1 MLMWLTISLRNII
14 KNGRRSLTTVLAI
27 ALGYAAINLFQ
38 GYVHSTY
45 EGLTNA
51 AIHGEGLGHVT
62 IFKKGYLDQGKLHPE
77 KFQFSKDEVE
87 RISLIVRKE
96 ADVQLVTPRL
106 SVSGILSNGRNSTIF
121 IAEGLAPAD
130 DKEIR
135 GDLSQYASFSGT
147 YLDDKE
153 RSGVVIGSELA
164 AMLDLKVGSDAV
176 ILSNTYSGMANA
188 LDAKISG
195 IYNTGNTATNDKMLL
210 MTFRH
215 SQDLMDFS
223 GAERLVVLLKN
234 GQKGKNLTSVMD
246 RLQKDIADAGFSV
259 EMKTWNELSVFYK
272 QVKNL
277 FDMIFLF
284 IFIIVLVIVVMSVV
298 NTMSMS
304 VMERTRE
311 IGTLRALGLKRFGVK
326 ALFATEGALLGF
338 LGSMIGF
345 IFFFLVYGIITAMHP
360 TYAPPGSSNPVPLR
374 VDLVWPILGRSVLSL
389 SVLALIASYVPARR
403 SAKMTIVDALG
414 HI

>member
-1 MLMWLTISLRNII
+1 MWLTISLRNII
-14 KNGRRSLTTVLAI
+14 KNGRRSLMTVLAI

-51 AIHGEGLGHVT
+51 AIHGEGLGHIT

-77 KFQFSKDEVE
+77 KFQFSKDEVD
-87 RISLIVRKE
+87 RISEIVRKE

-106 SVSGILSNGRNSTIF
+106 STSGILSNGRNSTIF
-121 IAEGLAPAD
+121 IAEGLVPAE

-135 GDLSQYASFSGT
+135 GDLSKYTSFSGT

-153 RSGVVIGSELA
+153 RAGVVIGSELA

-176 ILSNTYSGMANA
+176 VLSNTYFGMANA
-188 LDAKISG
+188 LDAKIAG

-223 GAERLVVLLKN
+223 GAERLVVLLKD
-234 GQKGKNLTSVMD
+234 GRKVKNLTAVMG
-246 RLQKDIADAGFSV
+246 RLQKSLADGGLSV

-311 IGTLRALGLKRFGVK
+311 IGTLRALGLKRMDVK
-326 ALFATEGALLGF
+326 ALFATEGALLGI
-338 LGSMIGF
+338 LGSSLGF
-345 IFFFLVYGIITAMHP
+345 VFFFAVYAMITAAHP
-360 TYAPPGSSNPVPLR
+360 TYVPPGSSNPVPLQ
-374 VDLVWPILGRSVLSL
+374 VDLVWPMLGRSVLSL
-389 SVLALIASYVPARR
+389 AALALLAAYVPARR
-403 SAKMTIVDALG
+403 SARMSIVDALG

>member
-1 MLMWLTISLRNII
+1 MFMWLTISLRNII

-51 AIHGEGLGHVT
+51 AIHGEGLGHIT

-87 RISLIVRKE
+87 RVSAIVRKE
-96 ADVQLVTPRL
+96 ADVELVTPRL

-121 IAEGLAPAD
+121 IAEGLVPAE

-135 GDLSQYASFSGT
+135 GDISKYTSFSGT

-153 RSGVVIGSELA
+153 RAGVVIGSELA

-176 ILSNTYSGMANA
+176 ILSNTYTGMANA
-188 LDAKISG
+188 LDAKIAG

-234 GQKGKNLTSVMD
+234 GRNGKNLISALG
-246 RLQKDIADAGFSV
+246 RLQKSLADAGFNV

-311 IGTLRALGLKRFGVK
+311 IGTLRALGLKRLGVK
-326 ALFATEGALLGF
+326 ALFATEGALLGI
-338 LGSMIGF
+338 LGSGLG
-345 IFFFLVYGIITAMHP
+345 FFFFFTVYGLIAAAHP
-360 TYAPPGSSNPVPLR
+360 TYVPPGSSNLVPLQ
-374 VDLVWPILGRSVLSL
+374 VDLVWPVLARSVLSL
-389 SVLALIASYVPARR
+389 AVLALLAAYVPARR
-403 SAKMTIVDALG
+403 SARMAIVDALG

>member
-1 MLMWLTISLRNII
+1 MWLTISLRNII

-51 AIHGEGLGHVT
+51 AIHGEGLGHIT

-77 KFQFSKDEVE
+77 KYQFSKDEVA
-87 RISLIVRKE
+87 RISGIVRME
-96 ADVQLVTPRL
+96 TDVQLVTPRL

-121 IAEGLAPAD
+121 IAEGLVPVD

-135 GDLSQYASFSGT
+135 GDLSKYTSFSGT

-153 RSGVVIGSELA
+153 RAGVVIGSELA

-188 LDAKISG
+188 LDAKIAG

-223 GAERLVVLLKN
+223 GAERLVVLLKDGRN
-234 GQKGKNLTSVMD
+234 GKNLISVTN
-246 RLQKDIADAGFSV
+246 RLQKSLADAGFSV

-311 IGTLRALGLKRFGVK
+311 IGTLRALGLKRLGVK
-326 ALFATEGALLGF
+326 VLFATEGALLGI
-338 LGSMIGF
+338 LGSGLGF
-345 IFFFLVYGIITAMHP
+345 IIFFTVYGIITAMHP
-360 TYAPPGSSNPVPLR
+360 TYVPPGSSNPVPLQ
-374 VDLVWPILGRSVLSL
+374 VDLVWPVLGRSVLSL
-389 SVLALIASYVPARR
+389 AVLALLAAYVPARR
-403 SAKMTIVDALG
+403 SARMTIVDALG